1 MFDAKMVGLK
11 NEIIKR
17 LGAYSV
23 EVGILVDGPEK
34 SAVAGTKKSFH
45 GGPARKSGKAS
56 GVSIRTVLEK
66 FDAVYNLLY
75 GAWARENNKDVAMV
89 VKEMIVDMNK
99 STADKRRFLN
109 AAQAVVR
116 NPILRGDYGQNSPQ
130 TAKIKGFNRLLIDT
144 GTMFNNIKARLVK
157 RV

>member
-11 NEIIKR
+11 NFINKR

-23 EVGILVDGPEK
+23 EVGILIDGPEK
-34 SAVAGTKKSFH
+34 TAAQGTKNFY

-56 GVSIRTVLEK
+56 GVSLRAVLEK
-66 FDAVYNLLY
+66 FDALYNLLY
-75 GAWARENNKDVAMV
+75 GAWARPQNKEVAIV
-89 VKEMIVDMNK
+89 VKEMITDMNK

-144 GTMFNNIKARLVK
+144 GTMFKNIKARLVK